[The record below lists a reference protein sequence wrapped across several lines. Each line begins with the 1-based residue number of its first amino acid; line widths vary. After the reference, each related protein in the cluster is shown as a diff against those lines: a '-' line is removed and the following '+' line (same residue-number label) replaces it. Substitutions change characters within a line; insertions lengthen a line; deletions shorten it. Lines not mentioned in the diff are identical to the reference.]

1 VIAVIAR
8 LSRADARA
16 SGYTETEAAPSP
28 PLAPPAQRRTRF
40 ALLGSFIALG

>member
-1 VIAVIAR
+1 VIAVIALLR
-8 LSRADARA
+8 RAEALA

-28 PLAPPAQRRTRF
+28 PVAPPARRNARS

>member
-1 VIAVIAR
+1 MGVIAR
-8 LSRADARA
+8 LSRGDAHA
-16 SGYTETEAAPSP
+16 CGYTETGAAPSP